1 MQPIELIEIP
11 KVGNSAIDKEHEL
24 FSEVM
29 NRIISSIEKN
39 DPPDYL
45 ESLVNELIKYA
56 EFHFLSEQNMMRR
69 FDYPD
74 FLQHMNE
81 HDKLLAELR
90 NRIFS
95 LDYEYMDFSGLVEY
109 FIGWFKNHIRNT
121 DKKLVEFLREKDY
134 VK

>member
-11 KVGNSAIDKEHEL
+11 KVGNSDIDKEHEL
-24 FSEVM
+24 FAVVV
-29 NRIISSIEKN
+29 NRIVCSIKN
-39 DPPDYL
+39 NDSPDYL

-69 FDYPD
+69 LDYPA
-74 FLQHMNE
+74 FLQHKNE
-81 HDKLLAELR
+81 HENLLAGLR

-95 LDYEYMDFSGLVEY
+95 LDYEYIDFSGLIDY
-109 FIGWFKNHIRNT
+109 MIGWFKKHISNT